1 MTRTL
6 AGRRIVVG
14 VDGTAASA
22 AAVCW
27 AVREARLRHGTVH
40 LVFACDHDR
49 RLRAPYAVWS
59 AVPHPEEDSAAARAL
74 LSAAAELA
82 GHRLPPGRLKAEV
95 AHGPPARVLLERAS
109 GAELLVLGTTRPARQ
124 PAGQPPEAMGPV
136 ARACLRHAPCP
147 VVVVAPYDQ
156 PARRG
161 TTQTR
166 RRHMTPR
173 QYAPRTAGQP
183 LLPGAA
189 ASRVPAP
196 TATG

>member
-1 MTRTL
+1 MPAPQAGGRDAMTRTL

-22 AAVCW
+22 AAVRW

-59 AVPHPEEDSAAARAL
+59 AVPRPEEDSAAARAL

-95 AHGPPARVLLERAS
+95 AHGPPARGLLERAS
-109 GAELLVLGTTRPARQ
+109 GAQPPALGRPPPPRCPRGGGGAGAPPGPPAGVLLDGARGAGRLAWGTPRPARQ
-124 PAGQPPEAMGPV
+124 PAGQ
-136 ARACLRHAPCP
+136 
-147 VVVVAPYDQ
+147 
-156 PARRG
+156 
-161 TTQTR
+161 
-166 RRHMTPR
+166 
-173 QYAPRTAGQP
+173 
-183 LLPGAA
+183 
-189 ASRVPAP
+189 
-196 TATG
+196 

>member
-1 MTRTL
+1 MPAPQAGGRDAMTRTL

-22 AAVCW
+22 AAVRW

-59 AVPHPEEDSAAARAL
+59 AVPRPEEDSAAARAL

-95 AHGPPARVLLERAS
+95 APGPPARGLPGGARRGRA
-109 GAELLVLGTTRPARQ
+109 ARPGNT
-124 PAGQPPEAMGPV
+124 PAPP
-136 ARACLRHAPCP
+136 
-147 VVVVAPYDQ
+147 
-156 PARRG
+156 PARR
-161 TTQTR
+161 
-166 RRHMTPR
+166 
-173 QYAPRTAGQP
+173 TA
-183 LLPGAA
+183 A
-189 ASRVPAP
+189 
-196 TATG
+196 